1 MKPKS
6 VIYDFGRNNGDD
18 VEYYLLKADKV
29 VGVEANPILCDE
41 VRRRFPAEIAEDK
54 LIVVN
59 CALSTDIGAPEV
71 DFYVN
76 RKHHV
81 LSQLDK
87 PDVDAI
93 GEFEQIRVPAQDPVG
108 IIHAHGDPPFVKI
121 DLEGFDAQVLRAIFA
136 AGIRP
141 PEISAESHSI
151 DVFASLVEA
160 GYRSFNLVDG
170 WSIAHVYNNASIETL
185 LGRRR
190 FSFRPHSAGP
200 FGADVRGEWQDPDT
214 FFYTLAAAG
223 LGWKDIHASNLIP
236 PAPPPSFGKLISR
249 QAAALVL
256 QFARG
261 VKAWVSKRD

>member
-1 MKPKS
+1 M
-6 VIYDFGRNNGDD
+6 
-18 VEYYLLKADKV
+18 
-29 VGVEANPILCDE
+29 
-41 VRRRFPAEIAEDK
+41 
-54 LIVVN
+54 
-59 CALSTDIGAPEV
+59 
-71 DFYVN
+71 N

-108 IIHAHGDPPFVKI
+108 VIHAHVDVDPRFVKI

-170 WSIAHVYNNASIETL
+170 WSVAHVYNNASIETL

-190 FSFRPHSAGP
+190 FSFRSHSAGP
-200 FGADVRGEWQDPDT
+200 FGADG
-214 FFYTLAAAG
+214 AANG
-223 LGWKDIHASNLIP
+223 RIRIR
-236 PAPPPSFGKLISR
+236 SFRRSPLP
-249 QAAALVL
+249 ALVGKIST
-256 QFARG
+256 RPT
-261 VKAWVSKRD
+261 